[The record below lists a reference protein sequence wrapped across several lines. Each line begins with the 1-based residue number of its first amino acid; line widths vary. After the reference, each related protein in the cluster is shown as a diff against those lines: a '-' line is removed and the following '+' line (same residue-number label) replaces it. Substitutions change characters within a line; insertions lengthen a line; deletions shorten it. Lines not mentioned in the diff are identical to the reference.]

1 MTIKKENAETI
12 RQMNEDAQFE
22 TKDIKL
28 KNSANQA
35 HVQDM
40 TLKSRAELQ
49 LTKNKLKE
57 ILTDIDTLDRTIGE
71 KSVLIGKQEE
81 KNSDLYNAASELD
94 ELIG

>member
-1 MTIKKENAETI
+1 
-12 RQMNEDAQFE
+12 
-22 TKDIKL
+22 
-28 KNSANQA
+28 
-35 HVQDM
+35 M

-57 ILTDIDTLDRTIGE
+57 IIADTDTLDRTIGE

-81 KNSDLYNAASELD
+81 KNNDLYIAASELD